1 MDAQMTV
8 DAAARDLEGLLR
20 RMHAGETVKLLDTD
34 GEPLAAIVSLRTRRH
49 KVPSPKEWDARWK
62 ALAKRVS
69 AAWQGEKTAV
79 ETLSEMRR

>member
-1 MDAQMTV
+1 MKAQMSV
-8 DAAARDLEGLLR
+8 EAAARDLPGLLR

-34 GEPLAAIVSLRTRRH
+34 GEPLAALVSLRARRR
-49 KVPSPKEWDARWK
+49 KPLPAEEWDARWS

-69 AAWQGEKTAV
+69 AAWQGDASAV

>member
-1 MDAQMTV
+1 MKSQMSV
-8 DAAARDLEGLLR
+8 AAAARDLPGLLR

-34 GEPLAAIVSLRTRRH
+34 GKPLAAIVSLRTRRR
-49 KVPSPKEWDARWK
+49 KVLSAAEWDARWD

-69 AAWQGEKTAV
+69 EAWQGDKTAV